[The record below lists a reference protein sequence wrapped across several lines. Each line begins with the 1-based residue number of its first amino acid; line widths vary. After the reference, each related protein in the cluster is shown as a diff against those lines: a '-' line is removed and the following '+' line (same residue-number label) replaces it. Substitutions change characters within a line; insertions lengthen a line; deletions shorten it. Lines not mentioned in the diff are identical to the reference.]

1 MRKITGRKLF
11 QVGLLVLLTLLVS
24 APLLAQLPT
33 GSIQGTV
40 TDPSHAVVS
49 GAKVTIRNAANGQEL
64 NLTTSSAG
72 TYNSGPLLPGTYSVE
87 ATAAG
92 FSTTTTTL
100 TVSVGIVSTGNLAL
114 QVGSANEKVN
124 IEATTVSVNTEQPTV
139 QGVLT
144 ASQIEN
150 VPISG
155 RNFLDLA
162 TFEPGVQIQDGGN
175 FDPTKNGFS
184 SVSFQ
189 GRFGRTAR
197 ITLDGIDVSD
207 ETVGTTT
214 QNIPAG
220 GIQEFQISQSSLDV
234 ATDLT
239 SSGAVNVVTKS
250 GTNGYH
256 GEGFW
261 NFRDRNAGMAAFPG
275 GQTGYFQRN
284 QYGGQLGGY
293 IIKDKLFFFGTAEH
307 VRQPFAVP
315 LTPESQFAGAIPNSY
330 PATFKDTTTLGR
342 LDWNI
347 KSNMRMFYRFTY
359 NFNSDISAY
368 GATYQPFANRDNTP
382 AHGIGWDYTSGNFTH
397 SVRFGYLKFQNHIA
411 DAVLGSSVYDPAGS
425 VPVAIHI
432 GGGAMRFGPSRLA
445 PQATFQSNKEL
456 KYDGTWIHGKHI
468 LRYGVAFNKI
478 LGGGYASFYLYP
490 EIRTLDD
497 ADAQLTAAS
506 GPYPGGASN
515 PLNYPVYRILAGNG
529 QGFYTPIP
537 QFGFPAGGQYD
548 TRLGLY
554 FGDSWKFTPR
564 LTITLGLR
572 YDRDTGRTDSQYPE
586 MTCDQIDAAAFGGQV
601 PCTGKQRILDQFGNI
616 PNLGARVR
624 QPNTNF
630 GPQAGFAWDVTGSG
644 KTVIRGGA
652 GLFYENV
659 IFNNILFDSPGR
671 QPNGLF
677 WGYDYGSA
685 SSLLGPGYAGA
696 RVGDVINATW
706 AYAQNLQATTKASG
720 AAVNYNFLGEALAEG
735 ANSNGGGFFYP
746 GYRSPRSIQMNLG
759 FQHEIHPGVVLSVD
773 FIRNVGEHFLIGYDT
788 NHLGDAK
795 YLNKTAAL
803 NAIAA
808 TVGQCGVADLASV
821 VALAASNTACP
832 GGPNPNTAITWVPSI
847 QDFAV
852 NGLTSGN
859 DGNFTSGYPASA
871 LGLTPDTGAAF
882 PGINPLVGEMQME
895 FPIGRS
901 TYTGVQAKLVARK
914 DNLLGSF
921 IPHSNWTI
929 SWAGSRFNTN
939 AFGGDQ
945 DFLPFAWDQN
955 EPTRYYGPGSLDRTF
970 QLGIGG
976 FFQIMAHGP
985 TVALG
990 MHFNSPLATSLY
1002 MENQGRPGEIFFT
1015 DLTGDGESG
1024 DPIQGYKL
1032 GTFGR
1037 GVNGGNINNVIST
1050 FNKQH
1055 AGTFSPA
1062 AQTLINNGLFSAA
1075 QLQTLG
1081 AVIDTV
1087 SPAPSNEFSN
1097 PWYKAFDAKLAW
1109 PVKVKERLT
1118 IEPSVGFYNLF
1129 NFANFGSLGGVLS
1142 PVSSSCTSACG
1153 SEGNANGTS
1162 STTGKEVLRR
1172 GLGTGVNTA
1181 GAPRQIEWS
1190 LKLTF

>member
-1 MRKITGRKLF
+1 MTQFTGRARLH
-11 QVGLLVLLTLLVS
+11 QAVLLLAIALLAS
-24 APLLAQLPT
+24 LPLLAQLPT
-33 GSIQGTV
+33 GTIQGTI
-40 TDPSHAVVS
+40 TDPAHAVVP
-49 GAKVTIRNAANGQEL
+49 GAKVTIRSQANGQEIH
-64 NLTTSSAG
+64 LTTSSAG
-72 TYNSGPLLPGTYSVE
+72 TYTSGPLQPGVYTVE
-87 ATAAG
+87 VTAAG

-100 TVSVGIVSTGNLAL
+100 NVQVGIVTGGNMAL
-114 QVGSANEKVN
+114 QVGAATEKVN
-124 IEATTVSVNTEQPTV
+124 VEANAVQVNTDQPTV

-197 ITLDGIDVSD
+197 ITLDGIDISD

-220 GIQEFQISQSSLDV
+220 GIQEFQLSQSDLDV
-234 ATDLT
+234 STDLT

-256 GEGFW
+256 GQGFW
-261 NFRDRNAGMAAFPG
+261 NFRDRNAGMANFPG
-275 GQTGYFQRN
+275 GQSGYFQRN

-293 IIKDKLFFFGTAEH
+293 IVKDKLFFFGTGEH

-315 LTPESQFAGAIPNSY
+315 LTPETQFLGAIPNNY
-330 PATFKDTTTLGR
+330 PAYFKDTTSLGR

-347 KSNMRMFYRFTY
+347 MSNMHLFYRFTY

-382 AHGIGWDYTSGNFTH
+382 AHGIGWDYSNGNFTH

-411 DAVLGSSVYDPAGS
+411 DAVIGSSVYDPAGS

-432 GGGAMRFGPSRLA
+432 GSGAMRFGPSRLA
-445 PQATFQSNKEL
+445 PQSTFQSNKEL

-468 LRYGVAFNKI
+468 FRYGAALNKI

-490 EIRTLDD
+490 EIRTLDN
-497 ADAQLTAAS
+497 AAAIATAAT
-506 GPYPGGASN
+506 GPYPGGSTN

-537 QFGFPAGGQYD
+537 QFGYPAGGQYD
-548 TRLGLY
+548 TRTALY
-554 FGDSWKFTPR
+554 FGDSWKMTQK
-564 LTITLGLR
+564 LTLTLGLR
-572 YDRDTGRTDSQYPE
+572 WDRDTGRTDSQYPE

-616 PNLGARVR
+616 PNLGAKVR

-630 GPQAGFAWDVTGSG
+630 GPQAGFAWDPTGSG
-644 KTVIRGGA
+644 KTVIRGGV

-671 QPNGLF
+671 QPKGLF
-677 WGYDYGSA
+677 WGYNYGSA
-685 SSLLGPGYAGA
+685 TSLLGPAFAGA
-696 RVGDVINATW
+696 RVGDIINATW
-706 AYAQNLQATTKASG
+706 SYAQNLQASTKAAG
-720 AAVNYNFLGEALAEG
+720 AAVNYNFLGESLAEG
-735 ANSNGGGFFYP
+735 GNSNGGGFFYP

-759 FQHEIHPGVVLSVD
+759 FQREIHSGVVLSVD
-773 FIRNVGEHFLIGYDT
+773 FIRNVGEHYLVGYDV

-803 NAIAA
+803 NAISA
-808 TVGQCGVADLASV
+808 TNSGFGCGTGTD
-821 VALAASNTACP
+821 AASISC
-832 GGPNPNTAITWVPSI
+832 AIAAGATI
-847 QDFAV
+847 GDYAG
-852 NGLTSGN
+852 NGLTAGN

-914 DNLLGSF
+914 DNLLGSL
-921 IPHSNWTI
+921 IPHSNWTV
-929 SWAGSRFNTN
+929 SWAGSRFNTM

-955 EPTRYYGPGSLDRTF
+955 QPTRYYGPGSLDRTF
-970 QLGIGG
+970 QLSVGG
-976 FFQIMAHGP
+976 FFQILHNGP

-990 MHFNSPLATSLY
+990 AHFMSPLATTLY
-1002 MENQGRPGEIFFT
+1002 MENQGRAGEIFFS
-1015 DLTGDGESG
+1015 DITGDGEAG
-1024 DPIQGYKL
+1024 DPIAGYQL
-1032 GTFGR
+1032 GTYGR
-1037 GVNGGNINNVIST
+1037 GTNGGNVNGAIAA
-1050 FNKQH
+1050 FNSKY

-1062 AQTLINNGLFSAA
+1062 AQTLINNGLFTAA
-1075 QLQTLG
+1075 QMKSLG
-1081 AVIDTV
+1081 AVIDTIPNA
-1087 SPAPSNEFSN
+1087 PAGQFSN
-1097 PWYKAFDAKLAW
+1097 PWFRAFDAKLAW
-1109 PVKVKERLT
+1109 PIKVRERFT
-1118 IEPSVGFYNLF
+1118 VEPSIGFYNLF
-1129 NFANFGSLGGVLS
+1129 NFANFGAVGGQLN
-1142 PVSSSCTSACG
+1142 G
-1153 SEGNANGTS
+1153 SDGSANGTNS
-1162 STTGKEVLRR
+1162 QLDKEVLRR
-1172 GLGTGVNTA
+1172 GIGTGVNTS
-1181 GAPRQIEWS
+1181 GAARQMEWS
-1190 LKLTF
+1190 LKVSF